1 MIKMEQ
7 IYDLSNLQ
15 YSNRHGTYGGIN
27 GNKDGVILNDEY
39 WIVKYPK
46 MKNISSPLSEYI
58 GSHIYGILGLP
69 VHDTI
74 LGIRDHKLVVA
85 CKDFCET
92 RGQLMEMRT
101 IKNGA
106 NSELESILEH
116 EMHYS
121 STGDRVNLNELLLH
135 LDHNP
140 ILQLCDGVK
149 ERFWQTVVVDVLI
162 DNNDRNTGN
171 WGLLFDERTN
181 SYHLAPV
188 YDNGNS
194 FANKTDDGRLQDVLS
209 NTEQYQINYYTGS
222 RTAYGYN
229 GHMMSA
235 KKMMK
240 FDNPDLQNA
249 ICELAPR
256 IEAKMDEICKM
267 IDDIPESIQ
276 GIAVCSPIRKEF
288 YINSLQARFEH
299 LILPEYN
306 HIQDLNVEQGNVE
319 YGMDTLDDADFDPSD
334 DL

>member
-1 MIKMEQ
+1 MEQ

-74 LGIRDHKLVVA
+74 LGIRDHKLVVV

-106 NSELESILEH
+106 NSALESILEH

-162 DNNDRNTGN
+162 D
-171 WGLLFDERTN
+171 E
-181 SYHLAPV
+181 SV
-188 YDNGNS
+188 
-194 FANKTDDGRLQDVLS
+194 
-209 NTEQYQINYYTGS
+209 
-222 RTAYGYN
+222 TA
-229 GHMMSA
+229 HS
-235 KKMMK
+235 
-240 FDNPDLQNA
+240 
-249 ICELAPR
+249 
-256 IEAKMDEICKM
+256 
-267 IDDIPESIQ
+267 
-276 GIAVCSPIRKEF
+276 
-288 YINSLQARFEH
+288 
-299 LILPEYN
+299 
-306 HIQDLNVEQGNVE
+306 
-319 YGMDTLDDADFDPSD
+319 
-334 DL
+334 